1 MGVLSFTMN
10 KEIQEAIQYIDS
22 VIWYLESDKRTYLI
36 SLMDF
41 AIHADEWAGKSLNDA
56 VQAQILQEA
65 KKLKE
70 NYEFVE
76 ENVLKQ
82 VKVLRAKA

>member
-1 MGVLSFTMN
+1 
-10 KEIQEAIQYIDS
+10 
-22 VIWYLESDKRTYLI
+22 
-36 SLMDF
+36 MDF